1 MSKSIFWLAA
11 YVIIGLFIVACTE
24 KQPPHSNPW
33 LEQIV
38 QDWQSPDPEIRR
50 DTRIRMLWEGHFH
63 VDERD
68 VGSLEFFHQ
77 QALNGEPA
85 ERETAA
91 AVLGLIR
98 NEKSLPI
105 LRSLTDDP
113 SEFVRSATLR
123 ALWEYGIANVE
134 EEVLN
139 GLDDES
145 NLVRREAANLLTGRR
160 FQYSAAMQSKIEN
173 ILDSRIKTLVAE
185 EPVVADI
192 VDSSNEVFLKDTG
205 TSPLELAL
213 AEALKNQSSLIDIA
227 VGDYEPGSIEAA
239 IIEGDLTL
247 LQEYIERRNTSPNAL
262 VGQSTMGLQ
271 HSLLML
277 AALTP
282 HEEVVKY
289 LIDKGADVNYESSG
303 FTPLL
308 RAVTARQLPIV
319 AVLATRGAN
328 LDYVDE
334 TGRSALLGAL
344 ADPEDGIL
352 EYLLHEG
359 VAVNNP
365 HHFFS
370 SSWTLPLVKAA
381 ELYSAESVSLLLSYG
396 ADVNAVDSRGH
407 DALYYGIKRL
417 SIFSNCCSEQ
427 IKKIH
432 EEEFAVIKA
441 LVQGGASVQD
451 AHLELLDDQ
460 YRPALADDKLSP
472 VYKPYYEELQRIL
485 SHDRG

>member
-1 MSKSIFWLAA
+1 MSKSIFWLSA

-38 QDWQSPDPEIRR
+38 EDWQSPDPEIRR
-50 DTRIRMLWEGHFH
+50 DTRIRLLWEGHFH

-68 VGSLEFFHQ
+68 VGSLAFFHQ
-77 QALNGEPA
+77 QAQNGEPA

-98 NEKSLPI
+98 NEQSLPI

-123 ALWEYGIANVE
+123 ALWKYGITNVE
-134 EEVLN
+134 EEILN

-145 NLVRREAANLLTGRR
+145 KLVRREAANLLKGRSL
-160 FQYSAAMQSKIEN
+160 QYSVEVQAKIEN
-173 ILDSRIKTLVAE
+173 ILDSRIKTLVVE
-185 EPVVADI
+185 EPVAADI
-192 VDSSNEVFLKDTG
+192 GGRSNDVLLSDTG
-205 TSPLELAL
+205 SSPLELAL
-213 AEALKNQSSLIDIA
+213 AEALKNKPSLIDIA
-227 VGDYEPGSIEAA
+227 VGDYKPGSIEAA
-239 IIEGDLTL
+239 IVEGDLAL
-247 LQEYIERRNTSPNAL
+247 LQEYIEQRNTRPNAL
-262 VGQSTMGLQ
+262 VGKPIMGLQ

-282 HEEVVKY
+282 HEDLVEY
-289 LIDKGADVNYESSG
+289 LIDKGADVNFESSG
-303 FTPLL
+303 LTPLL
-308 RAVTARQLPIV
+308 RAVTARQLSVV

-328 LDYVDE
+328 LDYVNE
-334 TGRSALLGAL
+334 VGRSALLGAL
-344 ADPEDGIL
+344 QDPEGEIL
-352 EYLLHEG
+352 EYLLQEG

-370 SSWTLPLVKAA
+370 SSWTLPLIKAA

-427 IKKIH
+427 IIKIH

-441 LVQGGASVQD
+441 LMEGGASVRD
-451 AHLELLDDQ
+451 AHLELLDKQ

-472 VYKPYYEELQRIL
+472 VYKPYYEELRRIL
-485 SHDRG
+485 SLDKG